1 MVFESVL
8 TQVLNRFLGAYVENL
23 DTNQLRVGI
32 WGGNKNHKTNFLL
45 LESLF

>member
-1 MVFESVL
+1 MVFEGVL

-32 WGGNKNHKTNFLL
+32 WGGMCSYFQKCGFNHGF
-45 LESLF
+45 